1 MKQERGIVMLM
12 HAGVMGL
19 VAYLVIMYGLKKTAS
34 VAENQSLVFA
44 SVALIYM
51 IMVGH
56 KLPSF

>member
-1 MKQERGIVMLM
+1 MLM